1 MDEGFSPMMLALEL
15 RHHQLVVAI
24 AQEGSLV
31 GATRTL
37 HLTPSA
43 LSHQLRDAEDR
54 LGVSLFQRRN
64 RRLLPT
70 AAGEK
75 LLEASRLVLAEA
87 ARAEAQVRDRPEDVI
102 RLSTGCYTAYSW
114 LAAVLRTFQPRH
126 PGVEVRIVLEA
137 TRRPVEAL
145 LRGELDVA
153 LTSDLHGSGGARLRV
168 FPLFADELV
177 LLAPRGHPLAAR
189 GRVRAEDLRP
199 EHVIVYDA
207 PREDLDVFTKVLWP
221 AGVEPRKV
229 SRVPLTEAMI
239 ELVRAGMGVAVLPGW
254 AVAGETSLVPLR
266 FATLGLRRKWRA
278 VVQRSRASWAPL
290 RDLVRELQTEGA
302 RQLGVRAQ
310 AS

>member
-1 MDEGFSPMMLALEL
+1 MLALEL

-43 LSHQLRDAEDR
+43 LSHQLRDAEER

-75 LLEASRLVLAEA
+75 LLEGSRLVLAAA
-87 ARAEAQVRDRPEDVI
+87 ARAEAEVRGKPEEVI
-102 RLSTGCYTAYSW
+102 RLSTGCYTAYPW
-114 LAAVLRTFQPRH
+114 LAAVLRSFEPRH
-126 PGVEVRIVLEA
+126 PAVEVRIVLEA

-153 LTSDLHGSGGARLRV
+153 ITSDLHGPGGSRLQA
-168 FPLFADELV
+168 FPLFSDELI
-177 LLAPRGHPLAAR
+177 LLAPPGHPLAAR
-189 GRVRAEDLRP
+189 GLVRAEDLRA

-221 AGVEPRKV
+221 AGIEPFKV
-229 SRVPLTEAMI
+229 SRVPLTEAMV

-254 AVAGETSLVPLR
+254 AVAGDPSLVRLR

-278 VVQRSRASWAPL
+278 VVQRRRASWPPL
-290 RDLVRELQTEGA
+290 RDLVRDLQSQGA
-302 RQLGVRAQ
+302 RHVGVKARA
-310 AS
+310 S

>member
-1 MDEGFSPMMLALEL
+1 MLALEI

-43 LSHQLRDAEDR
+43 LSHQLRDAEER

-64 RRLLPT
+64 RRLLVT

-75 LLEASRLVLAEA
+75 LLEASRLVLAA
-87 ARAEAQVRDRPEDVI
+87 AERAEAEVRGKPEEVI
-102 RLSTGCYTAYSW
+102 RLSTGCYTAYPW
-114 LAAVLRTFQPRH
+114 LAAVLRSFQPRH
-126 PGVEVRIVLEA
+126 PAVQVRIILEA

-153 LTSDLHGSGGARLRV
+153 ITSDLHGPGRSRLRA
-168 FPLFADELV
+168 FPLFSDELI
-177 LLAPRGHPLAAR
+177 LLAPPGHPLATR
-189 GRVRAEDLRP
+189 GLVRAEDLRA

-221 AGVEPRKV
+221 AGVEPLKV
-229 SRVPLTEAMI
+229 SRVPLTEAMV

-254 AVAGETSLVPLR
+254 AVAREPSLRRLR

-278 VVQRSRASWAPL
+278 VVQRSRASWPPL
-290 RDLVRELQTEGA
+290 RDLVRDLQSQGA
-302 RQLGVRAQ
+302 RHVGVRRA
-310 AS
+310 ASGG